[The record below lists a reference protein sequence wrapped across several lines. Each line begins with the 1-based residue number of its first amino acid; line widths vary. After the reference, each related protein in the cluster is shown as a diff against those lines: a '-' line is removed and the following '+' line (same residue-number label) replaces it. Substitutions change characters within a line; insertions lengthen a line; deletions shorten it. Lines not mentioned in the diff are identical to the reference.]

1 MMTWQDRNGYWH
13 SCHSS
18 QPLRER
24 TIPAMQIEI
33 LFFDGF
39 DDLDGFGPFEV
50 LNEAGIETR
59 FVTIE
64 PQDVVVSAH
73 GARIVPSSV
82 VGDPDLVLIPGGG
95 YHDREGKG
103 AYHEIQR
110 GAIPEFLRRRH
121 AAGGRV
127 GSVCTG
133 AMILAAAGILKDR
146 PAITHHT
153 AIEDLRAA
161 GANVVDGSRV
171 VDDGDV
177 ITAAGVTS
185 GIDLALH
192 LVEAELG
199 AAAADAGA
207 REIEWTRNATSVA

>member
-1 MMTWQDRNGYWH
+1 M
-13 SCHSS
+13 
-18 QPLRER
+18 P
-24 TIPAMQIEI
+24 PMQIEI

-73 GARIVPSSV
+73 GARVVPHGV
-82 VGDPDLVLIPGGG
+82 VGNPDLVIVPGGG
-95 YHDREGKG
+95 WHDKDGPG
-103 AYHEIQR
+103 AYRESQR
-110 GAIPEFLRRRH
+110 GAIPAFLRQRH
-121 AAGGRV
+121 EAGGRV
-127 GSVCTG
+127 ASVCTG
-133 AMILAAAGILKDR
+133 ALLLAAAGILDGR

-153 AIEDLRAA
+153 ALEDLRAA
-161 GANVVDGSRV
+161 GAIVSDGARV
-171 VDDGDV
+171 VDDGDI

-192 LVEAELG
+192 IVEAELG
-199 AAAADAGA
+199 PEAAHAGA
-207 REIEWTRNATSVA
+207 REIEWNRVPV